1 MALFLHLENSYEREG
16 IGLLKDTTCADRGW
30 GDGSVDKVLAVQAW
44 GPVFRSQVSH
54 RCWGGM
60 ATCLWFQHRESGAR
74 RSLEQARLIV
84 PVISEFSREAGS
96 ASVNR
101 EWQRLPTLLLVCT
114 QRCIHMPTDIQ
125 THICMYTP
133 YTYTFKEGDDR
144 ATCFTL
150 LGDPKWHSGAGVW
163 LNPLFSLSDQSQDKH
178 RMWKNY
184 FKVRSLLTSAGRAI
198 ITSRN

>member
-16 IGLLKDTTCADRGW
+16 IGLLKDTKCADRGW

-84 PVISEFSREAGS
+84 PVISEFSREPGS

-150 LGDPKWHSGAGVW
+150 LGDPKWHSGARVW
-163 LNPLFSLSDQSQDKH
+163 LNPLFSLSNVTSPRTNIDCERTTSKLGP
-178 RMWKNY
+178 
-184 FKVRSLLTSAGRAI
+184 FLPLLEGL
-198 ITSRN
+198 